1 MSNVIRRRRKETGLE
16 FWDVSVELTAAII
29 RFVMNDKNVPKSY
42 RFVFSFP
49 IIEIARDMRKA
60 IVCANTIYPCTE
72 HDLQRRRDH
81 QQDAINACENIIQA
95 LQDML
100 EVLTGI
106 DIDRLDRIGELLMKE
121 STLLRAWRKS
131 TKLMKER

>member
-1 MSNVIRRRRKETGLE
+1 
-16 FWDVSVELTAAII
+16 
-29 RFVMNDKNVPKSY
+29 
-42 RFVFSFP
+42 
-49 IIEIARDMRKA
+49 MRKA

-72 HDLQRRRDH
+72 HELQRRRDY

-100 EVLTGI
+100 EVLTSI
-106 DIDRLDRIGELLMKE
+106 DIDRMDRIGELLMKE
-121 STLLRAWRKS
+121 SALLRAWRKS